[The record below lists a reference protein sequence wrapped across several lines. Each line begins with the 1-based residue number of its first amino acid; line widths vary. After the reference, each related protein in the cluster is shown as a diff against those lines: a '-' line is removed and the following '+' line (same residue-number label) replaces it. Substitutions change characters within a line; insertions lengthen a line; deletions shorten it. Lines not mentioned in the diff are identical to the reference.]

1 MEYLLAFMS
10 FKILVQVQYKFYT
23 IQLYTGETYPNMIF
37 LFYTFS

>member
-23 IQLYTGETYPNMIF
+23 IQLYIGETY
-37 LFYTFS
+37 LRSKEALSFY